1 MKRLTLK
8 ASTTVLVMLCLMYF
22 ITYVDRVNISTAAGQ
37 FKHELGLSNTQLGI
51 IFSAF
56 AYPYVIFQFI
66 GGWVSDRFGA
76 RRTLL
81 ACAAIWAIATVL
93 TGMAGGFVSLIAA
106 RLLLGLGEGATFPA
120 STSAMVSWIARDKR
134 GMAQGITHSSARLGN
149 AVAPMLVLA
158 LMTSFS
164 WRFSF
169 YLLGAMSAVWLVVWY
184 LTYTERPADHPRIT
198 RAELDMLPPAKTQPV
213 DPRGT
218 WMRLYKR
225 MAPISAVYFC
235 YNWTLW
241 LMLDWMPLYF
251 MHSFHLNI
259 KKAVVFTSGVF
270 VAGVIGDLVGGMAS
284 DRLLRRTGNVKLA
297 RSYLVAACMAL
308 TALSLVPV
316 VLLHDPV
323 ISLIFLGAAMFF
335 NEMNVG
341 PMWAIPMDVAYE
353 RSGTASGIM
362 SGTGFTAAIVSPV
375 IAGFVADRLH
385 SWNLTF
391 ALSIGVM
398 ICGVVLSFFMKPQI
412 PFMNG
417 AARSRGESLG
427 TQEDGLSDA
436 DAALN
441 LRQH

>member
-1 MKRLTLK
+1 MKRLSLK
-8 ASTTVLVMLCLMYF
+8 ATTTVLVMLCLMYF

-37 FKHELGLSNTQLGI
+37 FKSELGLSNTQLGI

-56 AYPYVIFQFI
+56 AYPYVIFQFV

-81 ACAAIWAIATVL
+81 ACAAIWAVATAL
-93 TGMAGGFVSLIAA
+93 TGMAGGFASLIAA

-120 STSAMVSWIARDKR
+120 STSAMASWIARDKR

-149 AVAPMLVLA
+149 AIAPMLVLT
-158 LMTSFS
+158 LMTAFN
-164 WRFSF
+164 WRLSF
-169 YLLGAMSAVWLVVWY
+169 YLLGAMSAVWLVLWY
-184 LTYTERPADHPRIT
+184 LTYTERPVDHPRIT
-198 RAELDMLPPAKTQPV
+198 RAELDKLPPPKTRPV

-235 YNWTLW
+235 YNWILW

-270 VAGVIGDLVGGMAS
+270 VAGVIGDLVGGMVS

-297 RSYLVAACMAL
+297 RSYLVASCMAL

-316 VLLHDPV
+316 VLLHDPM
-323 ISLIFLGAAMFF
+323 ISLIFLAAAMFF

-341 PMWAIPMDVAYE
+341 PMWAIPMDVAYD

-375 IAGFVADRLH
+375 IAGLVADRLH
-385 SWNLTF
+385 SWDLTF
-391 ALSIGVM
+391 VLSIGVM
-398 ICGVVLSFFMKPQI
+398 LFGIVLSFFMKPNI
-412 PFMNG
+412 PFSNDATQPRSESQRKEDALSG
-417 AARSRGESLG
+417 A
-427 TQEDGLSDA
+427 
-436 DAALN
+436 
-441 LRQH
+441 